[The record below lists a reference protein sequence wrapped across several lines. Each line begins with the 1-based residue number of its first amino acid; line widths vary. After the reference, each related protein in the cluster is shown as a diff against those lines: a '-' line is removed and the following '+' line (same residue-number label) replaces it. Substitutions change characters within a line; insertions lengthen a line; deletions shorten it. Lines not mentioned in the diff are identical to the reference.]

1 MLVESPYSHDS
12 SIFGI
17 ERIGAWHYLLGIWA
31 FVSRH
36 FIHLFT
42 PGLRYGPSLRD
53 VDGSPFLGILEDDIL
68 PFHSTACLRAYPHP
82 CMLALAL
89 THVRSGVLLR
99 ADSESDSR
107 YSLTQQVC
115 TLGHT
120 LDVVWFACSDDWV
133 FRDVFQSFIGIFELQ
148 IFDPSC
154 LGLSGIVLGFDPF
167 CFGFSS
173 IVPGFD
179 PRVSG
184 SPASCPDS
192 IPLVLGSPAL
202 CPDSIPLVLDSI
214 PFVSGSPASCL
225 DSIPLVSGSLA
236 SCPDSIPLV
245 LGSPASR
252 PDSIPFASCSHSI
265 VSGFDPFCFGFSDIM
280 PGFDPVG
287 LEEDLEARP
296 LLKVGWQVVVKAQS
310 WSLAQEPLSVLFGGL
325 REMGSWLLMFLA
337 MADLEKVER
346 GWSEVR
352 VGLGF
357 RRRSLEIPLKMV
369 LWFGSILHL
378 RRVFVEQMT
387 SVKWNLAI

>member
-42 PGLRYGPSLRD
+42 PGLRYGPSRKTTLSTGCQRVSVLRD
-53 VDGSPFLGILEDDIL
+53 IEGDIL
-68 PFHSTACLRAYPHP
+68 PFHSTACLKTPLLDALTYSYWGIPHP

-89 THVRSGVLLR
+89 THVRSKVLLR
-99 ADSESDSR
+99 VDSESNSR
-107 YSLTQQVC
+107 YSLTQRMY
-115 TLGHT
+115 
-120 LDVVWFACSDDWV
+120 
-133 FRDVFQSFIGIFELQ
+133 FRVFIGIFELQ

-154 LGLSGIVLGFDPF
+154 LGFSGIVPGFDPF
-167 CFGFSS
+167 CFGFFG

-179 PRVSG
+179 PSCSGFFIVPDSISFVLG
-184 SPASCPDS
+184 SPTSCPDS
-192 IPLVLGSPAL
+192 IPLV
-202 CPDSIPLVLDSI
+202 
-214 PFVSGSPASCL
+214 SGSPKIVPRFDPSCFGFFGIASGFDPSCFGF
-225 DSIPLVSGSLA
+225 SGIA
-236 SCPDSIPLV
+236 AGFD
-245 LGSPASR
+245 
-252 PDSIPFASCSHSI
+252 PFCFMFSSI

-287 LEEDLEARP
+287 LGSLEDSEARP
-296 LLKVGWQVVVKAQS
+296 LLKVGWQVAVKAQS

-325 REMGSWLLMFLA
+325 REMGSWLLP
-337 MADLEKVER
+337 K
-346 GWSEVR
+346 VR

-357 RRRSLEIPLKMV
+357 RRRSLGILLKMV
-369 LWFGSILHL
+369 LWFGSISHL